1 MSVRLYNTTSI
12 VSYGEE
18 MHLDNKTGCDTFDEL
33 VDLAQDLE
41 DDGKLWYAVGSDWSE
56 WLEFSY
62 EMADAML
69 AMLKGQ
75 NKKNLQQIIDE
86 AKQWGNYCVR
96 LELR

>member
-1 MSVRLYNTTSI
+1 MATRLHNTKFT

-18 MHLDNKTGCDTFDEL
+18 MYLDYKAGYDTLDEL

-41 DDGKLWYAVGSDWSE
+41 DDGNLWYAVGND

-69 AMLKGQ
+69 GMLKGQ
-75 NKKNLQQIIDE
+75 NKKNLQRIVDE
-86 AKQWGNYCVR
+86 AKQWNNDNVR
-96 LELR
+96 LELW

>member
-1 MSVRLYNTTSI
+1 MATRLYNTKSI

-18 MHLDNKTGCDTFDEL
+18 MYLDEKTGYDTFDEL

-41 DDGKLWYAVGSDWSE
+41 DDGNLWYAVGSD

-69 AMLKGQ
+69 GLLKGQ
-75 NKKNLQQIIDE
+75 NKKNLQRIIDE
-86 AKQWGNYCVR
+86 AKQWNNYCVR

>member
-1 MSVRLYNTTSI
+1 MATRLHNTKFT
-12 VSYGEE
+12 VSCGEE
-18 MHLDNKTGCDTFDEL
+18 MYLDDKTGYDTFDEL

-41 DDGKLWYAVGSDWSE
+41 DGGDLWYAVGND

-75 NKKNLQQIIDE
+75 NKENLQRIVDE
-86 AKQWGNYCVR
+86 AKQWGNDCVR
-96 LELR
+96 LELW